1 MFHIS
6 ICGERG
12 CTLRGLW
19 RVRSCCGHWQLR
31 SCARLG
37 PFDCAQG
44 RLARAPVPT
53 RALAAIVPVLVL
65 ALGCS
70 AGKPEEPTVGVQVVP
85 VKKATIEQTVT
96 SEAILFPL
104 AQSAIVPKISAPVKA
119 FYVHRGSKV
128 HEGQLLAKL
137 ENRDLAAA
145 AQDNQGSYDQ
155 AQAAYA
161 IATASTLPEEIQK
174 AQGDTKA
181 AKLALEAEQKLYD
194 SRQDLYQQGA
204 LPRKDLDQAT
214 VSLAQAR
221 SQYEIAQHHLDAL
234 MAGGKQQEIKSAKGQ
249 LQSAKGKY
257 LGAEAQ
263 LSYSEIRSPINGV
276 VTDRPLY
283 PGEMAAAGTPLLT
296 VMDTSSVVARAHI
309 PQEQAA
315 LLKVGDKA
323 TVVVPNSAPST
334 VSDKAPGED
343 DAIEGKVTVVSPALD
358 PNSTTVEVW
367 VQTKNPKGRLRPGTS
382 VRISMLARAVP
393 NAVVIPAAA
402 VLTAPDGTSYVMV
415 VVSEN
420 SVSENRGSD
429 SRAHQKTVKT
439 GIRQGDQVQILDGL
453 AEGDRVVASGAYGLP
468 DNTKIRI
475 EAATEAGKANHASD
489 RPSAGKETETDAK

>member
-1 MFHIS
+1 MFPMS
-6 ICGERG
+6 IGGEGG
-12 CTLRGLW
+12 CPPQGLKPPLQW
-19 RVRSCCGHWQLR
+19 LET
-31 SCARLG
+31 ARLKPR
-37 PFDCAQG
+37 PFKALQ
-44 RLARAPVPT
+44 RLV
-53 RALAAIVPVLVL
+53 ALAAIVGVLVS

-70 AGKPEEPTVGVQVVP
+70 GEKETEPTVGVQVVAA
-85 VKKATIEQTVT
+85 KKATIEQTVT

-104 AQSAIVPKISAPVKA
+104 AQSAIVPKIGAPVQA
-119 FYVHRGSKV
+119 FYVNRGSKV
-128 HEGQLLAKL
+128 HAAQLLAKL
-137 ENRDLAAA
+137 ESRDLAAA

-174 AQGDTKA
+174 AQGDTQA

-194 SRQDLYQQGA
+194 SRQDLYKQGA

-214 VSLAQAR
+214 VSLSQAR
-221 SQYEIAQHHLDAL
+221 TQYEIAQHHVDAL
-234 MAGGKQQEIKSAKGQ
+234 MAGGKQEEVKSAKGQ

-257 LGAEAQ
+257 LGAAAQ

-315 LLKVGDKA
+315 LLKVGDQA
-323 TVVVPNSAPST
+323 TVVVAGA
-334 VSDKAPGED
+334 VAGVADKAPGAD
-343 DAIEGKVTVVSPALD
+343 DAIAGKVTVVSPALD

-367 VQTKNPKGRLRPGTS
+367 VQAKNPKGRLRPGTS
-382 VRISMLARAVP
+382 VRISMLARAVE

-415 VVSEN
+415 A
-420 SVSENRGSD
+420 GSD
-429 SRAHQKTVKT
+429 HKAHQKTVKT
-439 GIRQGDQVQILDGL
+439 GIRQGAQVQILEGL

-468 DNTKIRI
+468 DNTKIRV
-475 EAATEAGKANHASD
+475 EAAPESETTDHAPD
-489 RPSAGKETETDAK
+489 GASAGKGTGKDAQ

>member
-1 MFHIS
+1 MIEAGTEFLRHKSSATPSRHRPRLRFVLSLAS
-6 ICGERG
+6 II
-12 CTLRGLW
+12 
-19 RVRSCCGHWQLR
+19 
-31 SCARLG
+31 
-37 PFDCAQG
+37 PI
-44 RLARAPVPT
+44 LAC
-53 RALAAIVPVLVL
+53 

-70 AGKPEEPTVGVQVVP
+70 AEKPEEPTVSVQVVP

-104 AQSAIVPKISAPVKA
+104 AQSAIVPKITAPVKA
-119 FYVHRGSKV
+119 FYVNRGSKV

-137 ENRDLAAA
+137 ESRDLAAA
-145 AQDNQGSYDQ
+145 AQDNQGAYDE

-181 AKLALEAEQKLYD
+181 AKQTLEAEQKLYD
-194 SRQDLYQQGA
+194 SRQDLYKQGA
-204 LPRKDLDQAT
+204 LPRKDLDQSGVALT
-214 VSLAQAR
+214 QARNQYELAQR
-221 SQYEIAQHHLDAL
+221 HLDAL
-234 MAGGKQQEIKSAKGQ
+234 MAVSKEQEVKSAKGQ

-263 LSYSEIRSPINGV
+263 LSYSEVRSPIGGV

-315 LLKVGDKA
+315 LLKLGGTA
-323 TVVVPNSAPST
+323 TIIVTSNAL
-334 VSDKAPGED
+334 GED
-343 DAIEGKVTVVSPALD
+343 DPIEGRVTVVSPALD

-367 VQTKNPKGRLRPGTS
+367 VQAKNPKGRLRPGTS
-382 VRISMLARAVP
+382 VQLSMLARAVP
-393 NAVVIPAAA
+393 NSLIIPAAP
-402 VLTAPDGTSYVMV
+402 VLTAPDGSSYVMV
-415 VVSEN
+415 A
-420 SVSENRGSD
+420 GSD
-429 SRAHQKTVKT
+429 NKAHQKTVKT

-468 DNTKIRI
+468 DNTKIRV
-475 EAATEAGKANHASD
+475 EAAPASDKTD
-489 RPSAGKETETDAK
+489 RPSAGNETEKDAK

>member
-1 MFHIS
+1 MMQAGNDFFLNTS
-6 ICGERG
+6 STAPTQR
-12 CTLRGLW
+12 
-19 RVRSCCGHWQLR
+19 RVRSQSRVGDRLR
-31 SCARLG
+31 TARL
-37 PFDCAQG
+37 
-44 RLARAPVPT
+44 RIIL
-53 RALAAIVPVLVL
+53 ALASIIPVLAS

-70 AGKPEEPTVGVQVVP
+70 TDKPEEPTVSVQVVP

-119 FYVHRGSKV
+119 FYVNRGSKI

-137 ENRDLAAA
+137 ESRDLAAA
-145 AQDNQGSYDQ
+145 AQDNQGGYDQ

-161 IATASTLPEEIQK
+161 IATASTLPEEVQK
-174 AQGDTKA
+174 AQGDTQA
-181 AKLALEAEQKLYD
+181 AKQTLEAEQKLYD
-194 SRQDLYQQGA
+194 SRQDLYKQGA
-204 LPRKDLDQAT
+204 LPRKDLNQAG
-214 VSLAQAR
+214 VSLTQAR
-221 SQYEIAQHHLDAL
+221 NQYELAQRHLDAL
-234 MAGGKQQEIKSAKGQ
+234 MAVSKQQELKSAAGQ

-263 LSYSEIRSPINGV
+263 LSYSEIHSPIGGV

-296 VMDTSSVVARAHI
+296 VMDTSSVIARAHI

-323 TVVVPNSAPST
+323 TVI
-334 VSDKAPGED
+334 VSGAVPGED
-343 DAIEGKVTVVSPALD
+343 GPIEGKVTVVSPALD

-367 VQTKNPKGRLRPGTS
+367 VQVKNPKGRLRPGTS

-393 NAVVIPAAA
+393 NSVVIPAAA
-402 VLTAPDGTSYVMV
+402 LLTAPDGSSYVMAV
-415 VVSEN
+415 
-420 SVSENRGSD
+420 GSD
-429 SRAHQKTVKT
+429 NRAHQKTVKT

-468 DNTKIRI
+468 DNTRIRV
-475 EAATEAGKANHASD
+475 EAAQESDKTDHPSD
-489 RPSAGKETETDAK
+489 RPPAGKETAKDAK